1 MTSRLD
7 DPFWNHNT
15 HYHRDALRLVT
26 PRMRSGLDVGSGE
39 GLLTRR
45 MLTAGLTTAVG
56 IDTDA
61 EQVARARAAAAS
73 AAHPLTGAEYVVGDV
88 LSTDLGQ
95 TFDLVTCYATV
106 HHMGLRAGLERLAEL
121 TAPGGTLVV
130 IGLTRRTDKPA
141 DVLCD
146 AVRLPLCTLVDRR
159 RDQWDHGSPVCEPQE
174 THDDVRAAARE
185 ITPGATV
192 RRRLLWR
199 YSLIW
204 RKPQVSAAR

>member
-1 MTSRLD
+1 MRSRLA

-26 PRMRSGLDVGSGE
+26 PQMRSGLDVGSGE

-45 MLTAGLTTAVG
+45 MLAAGLTSVVG

-73 AAHPLTGAEYVVGDV
+73 AELPLAGAEYVVGDV
-88 LSTDLGQ
+88 MSTDLGQ

-106 HHMGLRAGLERLAEL
+106 HHIGLRAGLERLAEL

-130 IGLTRRTDKPA
+130 IGLTRRTDDPV

-146 AVRLPLCTLVDRR
+146 ALRLPVCTVLDRR
-159 RDQWDHGSPVCEPQE
+159 RDQWDHGSPVTEPAE
-174 THDDVRAAARE
+174 THADVRAAARE
-185 ITPGATV
+185 ITPGAAL